1 MKFIW
6 NISKQTTN
14 FMEKMGFVDSGF
26 VKTCDELVIGHISS
40 IPTLSMEV
48 FSSAHSILFQHCHID
63 EIESSAFSGVL
74 VNNITFDSSSV
85 DRIHTSAFP
94 DRALLQVSDYR

>member
-1 MKFIW
+1 M
-6 NISKQTTN
+6 NQTYDDIYLEYIKTN
-14 FMEKMGFVDSGF
+14 DKLYGENGFRRF
-26 VKTCDELVIGHISS
+26 VKTCAEIVIGHISS

-94 DRALLQVSDYR
+94 DT

>member
-1 MKFIW
+1 MKKNDKFY
-6 NISKQTTN
+6 
-14 FMEKMGFVDSGF
+14 EKSSGFVDSGF

-94 DRALLQVSDYR
+94 DRALLQVSDYK

>member
-1 MKFIW
+1 
-6 NISKQTTN
+6 
-14 FMEKMGFVDSGF
+14 
-26 VKTCDELVIGHISS
+26 
-40 IPTLSMEV
+40 MEV

-94 DRALLQVSDYR
+94 DRALLQVSDYLYINRVITLFKPYCIVFFHLVQEIQTCTRPEVFVISYVLF